1 MAPPR
6 PPPPAVSAPGL
17 VGPTSILNW
26 PLGQGG
32 PSRRRPARPYTHVR
46 LEIDLRSGVVQPSD
60 RSGIRRVEALLR
72 ERPVVEATDLRPT
85 VAQLLHGLARSGFSR
100 VDRWT
105 LEPGGDQAVPGATD
119 DPSQAPIG
127 AVRKALDGAAGQP
140 VRAARRLRLELEGS
154 GGNRAEVVVRRLH
167 RERRHT
173 LSLDLRG
180 RWAQSA
186 VKDVVA
192 ALRERLPVAR
202 SEVTAVSYD

>member
-1 MAPPR
+1 MSPPR

-26 PLGQGG
+26 PLGQAGQG
-32 PSRRRPARPYTHVR
+32 RKRPARPYAHVH
-46 LEIDLRSGVVQPSD
+46 LEIDLRSAVVQD
-60 RSGIRRVEALLR
+60 SGRTGVRRVEALLR
-72 ERPVVEATDLRPT
+72 ERPVVETSDLRPT
-85 VAQLLHGLARSGFSR
+85 VARLLHGLASSGFSR

-105 LEPGGDQAVPGATD
+105 VEPGGEQAVPGAID

-127 AVRKALDGAAGQP
+127 AVRRAVEGAAGES
-140 VRAARRLRLELEGS
+140 VRSARRLRLELEGS

-180 RWAQSA
+180 QWAHAA
-186 VKDVVA
+186 VKDVVS

-202 SEVTAVSYD
+202 SEVTSFSYA